1 MTELFVFDV
10 DGTLSIDN
18 SPLTDLDKRE
28 INKLLSHGY
37 SVAIASGRPLCGI
50 KVVLN
55 QLMDSPNKFAI
66 CANGAEVFDGNGK
79 QISKHCLKF
88 KDYLH
93 IYNRYKSKDR
103 TIYLYK
109 GNVLAS
115 FDKGK
120 FIDMEYNWNFMERFI
135 DLNKVKMDDDE
146 FITKMEIGS
155 EPEDSAKL
163 EKEILPDDWMTYNV
177 VRSGDTF
184 IEMVHKSV
192 DKKTGVTNV
201 MSYIGTTRE
210 HVHVF
215 GDSMN
220 DLLMIKEFDG
230 IAMGNALPIVKKYAK
245 KITKS
250 VSEDGVGYALSTWF
264 KEY

>member
-50 KVVLN
+50 KVVLD

-79 QISKHCLKF
+79 QISKHCLKV

-120 FIDMEYNWNFMERFI
+120 FIDMEYNWNFMEGFV
-135 DLNKVKMDDDE
+135 DLNKVKMNDDE